1 MIQLQALNRI
11 LKEKDTSFIVLN
23 NLNED
28 YFSEYVE
35 EFNFIKNHLSRYG
48 NIPDT
53 ESFLNRFSDFEIIN
67 VEEKNSYLLSELI
80 ADKNTRNLAT
90 VFNKIRTLLMDGKT
104 DEAMNL
110 FKDSSSTLSTGV
122 ALQCVDILKDT
133 SRYDAYVERTKDFKK
148 FYISTGFDELDKIM
162 GGWDREE
169 ELGTIVARTNYG
181 KCLEKGTEVLMYD
194 GSIKRIEDVA
204 INDKVQSLNSIN
216 TVIGLHNGISKGYKI
231 IPTMG
236 ESFVV
241 SENHILTLM
250 KRNVT
255 RNKETRKQSTDNTY
269 TLVDMMIEDYL
280 SLSEHQK
287 RLYRLYK
294 PVINYDNKELSIPP
308 YILGTWLGDG
318 TARASSITSK
328 DAEIINEW
336 QSFASSLNLQLHK
349 YSDSK
354 KNSLASTYSL
364 TALENRGTKNGN
376 VSTQMFKKL
385 NLLNNKHIPQSYMTS
400 GYNQRLDLLAGI
412 IDTDGYYDG
421 HVYTITQKNL
431 SLIKQI
437 SLLASSLGLRTSKVG
452 KKYDKKFNK
461 TYHTLTISGNISI
474 IPVRLQYKKAIKQES
489 TKRILS
495 LSGFKIE
502 EVEQIEYYGFMCD
515 GDHRFLLADGTL
527 THNTW
532 ILLKSAV
539 ASVQQ
544 GLRVGIYSGEMSERK
559 IGYRIDTLIGHL
571 SNGSLIHGNI
581 AVQNDYKKYIDE
593 LPKKYTGSL
602 KVLTP
607 TMIDGPGGVNSL
619 RTFIEKEKLDILFV
633 DQHSLLEDDRKA
645 KNPVERAANI
655 SRDLKNL
662 QVMKKIPIISVSQ
675 QNRTTNETG
684 KVDTTQIAQSD
695 RIGQDS
701 TSIIFL
707 EKKDDI
713 IKLTLVKSRDSE
725 NGKTISYK
733 VDFNTGMFV
742 YIPESEDELASDHS
756 ENYSARYDVEPTGK
770 EVF

>member
-28 YFSEYVE
+28 YFSEYVD
-35 EFNFIKNHLSRYG
+35 EFTFIKNHLSRYG

-104 DEAMNL
+104 DEAMIL

-181 KCLEKGTEVLMYD
+181 K
-194 GSIKRIEDVA
+194 
-204 INDKVQSLNSIN
+204 
-216 TVIGLHNGISKGYKI
+216 
-231 IPTMG
+231 
-236 ESFVV
+236 
-241 SENHILTLM
+241 
-250 KRNVT
+250 
-255 RNKETRKQSTDNTY
+255 
-269 TLVDMMIEDYL
+269 
-280 SLSEHQK
+280 
-287 RLYRLYK
+287 
-294 PVINYDNKELSIPP
+294 
-308 YILGTWLGDG
+308 
-318 TARASSITSK
+318 
-328 DAEIINEW
+328 
-336 QSFASSLNLQLHK
+336 
-349 YSDSK
+349 
-354 KNSLASTYSL
+354 
-364 TALENRGTKNGN
+364 
-376 VSTQMFKKL
+376 
-385 NLLNNKHIPQSYMTS
+385 
-400 GYNQRLDLLAGI
+400 
-412 IDTDGYYDG
+412 
-421 HVYTITQKNL
+421 
-431 SLIKQI
+431 
-437 SLLASSLGLRTSKVG
+437 
-452 KKYDKKFNK
+452 
-461 TYHTLTISGNISI
+461 
-474 IPVRLQYKKAIKQES
+474 
-489 TKRILS
+489 
-495 LSGFKIE
+495 
-502 EVEQIEYYGFMCD
+502 
-515 GDHRFLLADGTL
+515 
-527 THNTW
+527 TW

-559 IGYRIDTLIGHL
+559 IGYRIDTLIGHI

-645 KNPVERAANI
+645 RNPVERAANI

-713 IKLTLVKSRDSE
+713 IKLTLVKSRDSV
-725 NGKTISYK
+725 NGQTISYK

-742 YIPESEDELASDHS
+742 YIPESEDEPASDHS
-756 ENYSARYDVEPTGK
+756 ENYSARYDFESTGK